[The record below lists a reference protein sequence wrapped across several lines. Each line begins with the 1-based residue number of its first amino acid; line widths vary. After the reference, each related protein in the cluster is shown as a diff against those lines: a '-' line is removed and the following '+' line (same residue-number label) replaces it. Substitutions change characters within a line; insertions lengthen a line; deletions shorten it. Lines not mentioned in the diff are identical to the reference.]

1 MSRETF
7 VADTRQ
13 KAIATARPYL
23 EGKYATYAQW
33 GQDKA
38 LPGEEDFTKPFEE
51 LTEGRFIIGSPEDV
65 ISDLKKFD
73 EIGVTHASL
82 RFGWPGTPKQ
92 IVKDAISLAA
102 SEVLPHFRDST
113 K

>member
-1 MSRETF
+1 MSEQLSVSVIVPF
-7 VADTRQ
+7 YNAQIHIQ
-13 KAIATARPYL
+13 KCINVL
-23 EGKYATYAQW
+23 LKQ
-33 GQDKA
+33 
-38 LPGEEDFTKPFEE
+38 DFTKPFEE
-51 LTEGRFIIGSPEDV
+51 LTKGRFIIGSPEDV